1 MFSHYCK
8 HEWKSIISL
17 STGRA
22 LVDNPKQ
29 FDHRQCHWEETCRVL
44 GAVILRDV
52 PGSLL
57 FSKEQHCKAPS
68 FIFLWV

>member
-22 LVDNPKQ
+22 LDDNLRLL
-29 FDHRQCHWEETCRVL
+29 DHRQCHWEETHRAL
-44 GAVILRDV
+44 GAVILRDT

-57 FSKEQHCKAPS
+57 FSDEQY
-68 FIFLWV
+68 